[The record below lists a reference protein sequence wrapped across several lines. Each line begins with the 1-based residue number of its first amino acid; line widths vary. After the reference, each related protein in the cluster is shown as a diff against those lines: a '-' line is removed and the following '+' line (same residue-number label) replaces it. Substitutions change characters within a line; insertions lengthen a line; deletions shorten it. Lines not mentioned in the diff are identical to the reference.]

1 MTDKQRQICEGLGWK
16 VYEDEDGIE
25 LRKFSPL
32 GEDFVFSVDADKFI
46 EGVREYRQD
55 FDPDEH
61 AVMWFNAKD
70 KVPGVPQNLQDLLN
84 DANAID
90 EMIDDLAGELELA
103 DEDYLPDLELKE
115 AMEGNW
121 KIVLVSS
128 GVKHDFMSGFASEH
142 EAEKFAEKHGWVWLD
157 ENQFEW
163 RMEIEEED

>member
-1 MTDKQRQICEGLGWK
+1 MTDKQRKICEGLGWE
-16 VYEDEDGIE
+16 VYETEDDIE

-32 GEDFVFSVDADKFI
+32 GEDFGFSVDADKFI
-46 EGVREYRQD
+46 EGVRKYWQD
-55 FDPDEH
+55 FEPDEH
-61 AVMWFNAKD
+61 AAMWFNAKD
-70 KVPGVPQNLQDLLN
+70 RVPGVPRDLQALLN

-90 EMIDDLAGELELA
+90 EMIDDLAGELEFA

-128 GVKHDFMSGFASEH
+128 GVKQDFMSGFASEQ
-142 EAEKFAEKHGWVWLD
+142 EAEEFAEKHGWVWLD

-163 RMEIEEED
+163 RMEIEED